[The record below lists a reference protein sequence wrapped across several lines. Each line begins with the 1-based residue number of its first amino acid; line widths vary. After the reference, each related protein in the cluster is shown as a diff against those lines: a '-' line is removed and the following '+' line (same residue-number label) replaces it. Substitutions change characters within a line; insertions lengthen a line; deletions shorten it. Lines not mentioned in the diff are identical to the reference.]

1 MIGSESFHG
10 EIEMDAS
17 IRERLTQLKDT
28 CQRSSNSEVPEWLRE
43 LIVENTTKLLD
54 ADASN
59 RKVAD
64 KLAGGLRA
72 IMDGSSPGDDDSIVR
87 RMVTLIDDADSAKR

>member
-1 MIGSESFHG
+1 MIGLESFLG

-17 IRERLTQLKDT
+17 IRERLTELKDE
-28 CQRSSNSEVPEWLRE
+28 CQRSSYSEVPEWLRE
-43 LIVENTTKLLD
+43 LIVENISRLLD
-54 ADASN
+54 DDASN

-72 IMDGSSPGDDDSIVR
+72 IMDGSSPGDDDPIVR
-87 RMVTLIDDADSAKR
+87 QMVTLIDDAYSATR

>member
-1 MIGSESFHG
+1 
-10 EIEMDAS
+10 MDAS
-17 IRERLTQLKDT
+17 IRERLTQLKDA

-54 ADASN
+54 GDASN

-72 IMDGSSPGDDDSIVR
+72 IMDGSSPGDDDPIVR
-87 RMVTLIDDADSAKR
+87 RMVTLIDDADSARR